1 MICNVSTIIHQFHYH
16 YVISVC
22 ISRIPHHGDDWRR
35 IVVSDHHGTKVNAG
49 QMVVNNPPDRF
60 RGKRECVHMFSPMAS
75 GFPEYSQEKNIVEPI
90 KQLSIPDPYII
101 FNRSHPS
108 HQFHG
113 ADVGWGFWACMRAK
127 RNLTCGFLWICLAC
141 TLRRRWQA
149 APRPWHSLTPIV
161 FSFPSEIAHLNNI
174 WTILTCFLSSQSLE
188 TCHVPH
194 HGHCTVVLQLR
205 LETWWNMI
213 KTRWNMGFFPQSDLW
228 SILYSGTWDTNGAG
242 LWSFHFQPEG
252 AFSMP
257 ACARL
262 TDRWSRVHRI
272 EKLTKADREW

>member
-1 MICNVSTIIHQFHYH
+1 MSHY
-16 YVISVC
+16 
-22 ISRIPHHGDDWRR
+22 
-35 IVVSDHHGTKVNAG
+35 
-49 QMVVNNPPDRF
+49 
-60 RGKRECVHMFSPMAS
+60 
-75 GFPEYSQEKNIVEPI
+75 
-90 KQLSIPDPYII
+90 
-101 FNRSHPS
+101 
-108 HQFHG
+108 
-113 ADVGWGFWACMRAK
+113 
-127 RNLTCGFLWICLAC
+127 
-141 TLRRRWQA
+141 
-149 APRPWHSLTPIV
+149 
-161 FSFPSEIAHLNNI
+161 
-174 WTILTCFLSSQSLE
+174 
-188 TCHVPH
+188 

-205 LETWWNMI
+205 LETWWNMT